1 MSLSQRAGLLGAST
15 LIAVTALASFIAP
28 YDPGRQFSD
37 RPFSPPMLPH
47 LVDDQGHLR
56 APFVYPMRL
65 VDPLERRYEADRR
78 QPMTLRWL
86 HGRLAGV
93 DGPIRGSCSA
103 ATASGAT
110 SCRDSRWAPGC
121 LSGSRRRPHRSP
133 SSSASSSAPPPV
145 RRAGPI
151 DDGLMRLAD
160 VVIVLPGIYVILALR
175 GALPLVLS
183 TRQVFLAL
191 VGVLGLVGWPAV
203 ARGVRGIFV
212 TERTQEYAEAARAL
226 GASRLRLAVVHLL
239 PAARGF
245 LLLQTTVLIP
255 AFIVAE
261 ATISFAGLGFPPPTP
276 SWGAMLQDAASARV
290 AADAPW
296 LLSPAAAIALTV
308 LTLHT
313 AAHGR
318 GLVPWLDDP
327 DKQL

>member
-1 MSLSQRAGLLGAST
+1 MGSRLSL
-15 LIAVTALASFIAP
+15 
-28 YDPGRQFSD
+28 
-37 RPFSPPMLPH
+37 
-47 LVDDQGHLR
+47 
-56 APFVYPMRL
+56 
-65 VDPLERRYEADRR
+65 
-78 QPMTLRWL
+78 
-86 HGRLAGV
+86 
-93 DGPIRGSCSA
+93 
-103 ATASGAT
+103 
-110 SCRDSRWAPGC
+110 
-121 LSGSRRRPHRSP
+121 GSRRRP
-133 SSSASSSAPPPV
+133 ASLALVLGILVGATAGS
-145 RRAGPI
+145 RAGPI

-276 SWGAMLQDAASARV
+276 SWGAMLQDGGGRTGRRRRPV
-290 AADAPW
+290 AAQPGRR
-296 LLSPAAAIALTV
+296 
-308 LTLHT
+308 HR
-313 AAHGR
+313 AH
-318 GLVPWLDDP
+318 V
-327 DKQL
+327 